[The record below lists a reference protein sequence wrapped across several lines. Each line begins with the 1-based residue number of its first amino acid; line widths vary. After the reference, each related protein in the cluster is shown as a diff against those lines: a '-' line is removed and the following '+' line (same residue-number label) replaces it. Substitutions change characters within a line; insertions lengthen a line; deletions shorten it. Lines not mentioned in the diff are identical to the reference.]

1 MGNFMEIF
9 KKHSALISSS
19 HRHITVTQKKALNV
33 FYKNAK
39 EALEAG
45 QEMGKWHKVDV
56 EVVRDLLGIKK
67 GNTKH
72 LKDELWKMTK
82 IDVQYDIFHK
92 DRKMGW
98 GRFGLLQNDIKIE
111 YDENGKGFF
120 EYKLAEKIEE
130 NLVMPN
136 IFAKIDLSVIKM
148 LKSKYAVILYELL
161 EDYKNVNV
169 PKMTLDELRELMG
182 VEENQ
187 YALTA
192 NLKKKVIEV
201 AKNEINEKTHFTVD
215 YELIKSGRKIV
226 GIQWRIIELDES
238 KQNKYFEKMEFITKV
253 RNTYKQGEI
262 LYDMSAENGTKLIM
276 GKNGMLAKKYD
287 WKDKAETVKK
297 DLANDAWNWLFNH
310 QELMEKP
317 RNLFRI

>member
-1 MGNFMEIF
+1 MEIF
-9 KKHSALISSS
+9 KKHSALISQS
-19 HRHITVTQKKALNV
+19 HRHITITQKKALNV

-39 EALEAG
+39 EALENG

-56 EVVRDLLGIKK
+56 ELVRDLLGIKK

-111 YDENGKGFF
+111 YDEFGKGYF

-130 NLVMPN
+130 NLIMPN
-136 IFAKIDLSVIKM
+136 IFAKIDLSIIKM

-182 VEENQ
+182 VEEDK
-187 YALTA
+187 YKMTA
-192 NLKKKVIEV
+192 DLKKWIIEV
-201 AKNEINEKTHFTVD
+201 AKEEINEKTHFTVD
-215 YELIKSGRKIV
+215 YELIKTGRKIT

-238 KQNKYFEKMEFITKV
+238 KQNKYFDKMNFISEV
-253 RNTYKQGEI
+253 RKNYKQGDV
-262 LYDMSAENGTKLIM
+262 LLDNRSQDGVLLIM
-276 GKNGMLAKKYD
+276 GKNGLLAKKYD

-297 DLANDAWNWLFNH
+297 DLAQNAWNWLFEN
-310 QELMEKP
+310 QNRMEKP
-317 RNLFRI
+317 PTLFRV